1 MKKILVIENE
11 AVLVEGILEILED
24 LGFSGIAAENG
35 SIGVQ
40 LAQQHL
46 PDLILCDIMMPKLD
60 GYTVL
65 SILRQ
70 NPETATIP
78 VIFISAKAEKSDIR
92 QSRKLGVD
100 DYLTKPFTIA
110 ELRDAIAI
118 QLENRTACQ
127 LVME

>member
-1 MKKILVIENE
+1 MKKVLVIENE
-11 AVLVEGILEILED
+11 KVLLEGIVEILDSLD
-24 LGFSGIAAENG
+24 LSLIAAENG

-46 PDLILCDIMMPKLD
+46 PDLILCDIMMPKIN

-70 NPETATIP
+70 NPATATIP
-78 VIFISAKAEKSDIR
+78 VIFISAKAEKSDIW
-92 QSRKLGVD
+92 QSRKLGAD

-110 ELRDAIAI
+110 ELSDAIAI
-118 QLENRTACQ
+118 QLESRTACQ